1 MNKFQL
7 TPRKLLFG
15 ALVIIALLVAGLVI
29 SVFST
34 MSKKEQINIQN
45 DAAASAPAA
54 VEILTPRGNRIIT
67 AQAIPASQQATPSA
81 ASDAAASDPENA
93 AASEAEQTAATTPRT
108 SQRRQRN
115 NQANTEE
122 STNSSTATTSNNRST
137 TAAVA
142 ETPVEPVNRQ
152 PARATEQPA
161 PPPQPTAPA
170 KKKEVMDNLF

>member
-54 VEILTPRGNRIIT
+54 VEILTPGGNRIVT

-122 STNSSTATTSNNRST
+122 SANNQSAATSSNNRST
-137 TAAVA
+137 PAA

-152 PARATEQPA
+152 PARAAEQPA
-161 PPPQPTAPA
+161 PAPQPTAPA

>member
-34 MSKKEQINIQN
+34 MSKKEQINIQH

-54 VEILTPRGNRIIT
+54 VEILTPGGNRIVT

-122 STNSSTATTSNNRST
+122 STNSSTATTSNNRSAA
-137 TAAVA
+137 TAT

-152 PARATEQPA
+152 PARAAEQPA
-161 PPPQPTAPA
+161 PAPQPTAPA

>member
-54 VEILTPRGNRIIT
+54 VEILTPGGNRIIT

-115 NQANTEE
+115 NQAHTEE
-122 STNSSTATTSNNRST
+122 SANNQSAATSSNNRST
-137 TAAVA
+137 PAA
-142 ETPVEPVNRQ
+142 EIPVEPVNRQ
-152 PARATEQPA
+152 PARAAEQPA
-161 PPPQPTAPA
+161 PQPAAPA

>member
-54 VEILTPRGNRIIT
+54 VEILTPGGNRIIT

-93 AASEAEQTAATTPRT
+93 AASEAEQTAAPTPRT
-108 SQRRQRN
+108 TRN

>member
-15 ALVIIALLVAGLVI
+15 VLVIVALLVTVLVI

-45 DAAASAPAA
+45 DAAASTPAT
-54 VEILTPRGNRIIT
+54 VEILTPGGNRIIT
-67 AQAIPASQQATPSA
+67 AQAVPASPQATPSA
-81 ASDAAASDPENA
+81 ASDTAASEPENE
-93 AASEAEQTAATTPRT
+93 AASEAEQAAAATTRP

-115 NQANTEE
+115 NQASTEE
-122 STNSSTATTSNNRST
+122 STNSATATTSNNRSAA
-137 TAAVA
+137 TAT

-152 PARATEQPA
+152 PARAAEQPA
-161 PPPQPTAPA
+161 PAPQPAAPA

>member
-54 VEILTPRGNRIIT
+54 VEILTPGGNRIVT

-122 STNSSTATTSNNRST
+122 STNSSTATTSNNRSAA
-137 TAAVA
+137 TAT

-152 PARATEQPA
+152 PARAAEQPA
-161 PPPQPTAPA
+161 PAPQPTAPA

>member
-54 VEILTPRGNRIIT
+54 VEILTPGGNRIIT

-122 STNSSTATTSNNRST
+122 STNSSTATTSNNRSAA
-137 TAAVA
+137 TAT

-152 PARATEQPA
+152 PARAAEQPA
-161 PPPQPTAPA
+161 PAPQPTAPA

>member
-54 VEILTPRGNRIIT
+54 VEILTPGGNRIVT

-93 AASEAEQTAATTPRT
+93 AASEAEQTAATTPRK

-122 STNSSTATTSNNRST
+122 RTNSSTATTSNNRSAA
-137 TAAVA
+137 TAT

-152 PARATEQPA
+152 PARAAEQPA
-161 PPPQPTAPA
+161 PAPQPTAPA

>member
-54 VEILTPRGNRIIT
+54 VEILTPGGNRIIT

-115 NQANTEE
+115 NQAHTEE
-122 STNSSTATTSNNRST
+122 SANNQSAATSSNNRST
-137 TAAVA
+137 PAA
-142 ETPVEPVNRQ
+142 EIPVEPVNRQ
-152 PARATEQPA
+152 PARAAEQPA
-161 PPPQPTAPA
+161 PAPQPTAPA

>member
-54 VEILTPRGNRIIT
+54 VEILTPGGNRIIT

-122 STNSSTATTSNNRST
+122 SANNQSAATSSNNRST
-137 TAAVA
+137 PAA
-142 ETPVEPVNRQ
+142 EIPVEPVNRQ
-152 PARATEQPA
+152 PARAAEQPA
-161 PPPQPTAPA
+161 PQPAAPA